1 MSTIQKITKLTNRSV
16 LQMNAHNIYPCHKH
30 FCLCVEYLNFGKE
43 KDRQTYKNCYI
54 TSENNAKYE
63 RKDINC
69 DIHLDTLTEYQ
80 KLIQAYI

>member
-1 MSTIQKITKLTNRSV
+1 MSTIQKITKMTHRSV

-63 RKDINC
+63 KTSVPNYSYDDLMNKYSDKIV
-69 DIHLDTLTEYQ
+69 LQ
-80 KLIQAYI
+80 